1 MLKAR
6 VITSLFLMLA
16 FLSALYLLPDLGWSL
31 VTLAVVVL
39 GAWEWGG
46 LARLNARAR
55 GGYAT
60 AVALLGMLMLPDI
73 WPANIEQVQLQVLF
87 WVLLGSVVFW
97 LLLAPLW
104 LLRLHQET
112 RAPVLLVCGMLILL
126 TAWLS
131 LAYLRKVSPSLLLT
145 LLATV
150 WIADSAAYFAGKA
163 WGRHKLAPQISPGKT
178 WEGVLGA
185 WVAVSIYGLLLCLLL
200 PLTFWL
206 VPGLWAI
213 LVLSILGDLFESHL
227 KRQVGAKDSGNL
239 LPGHGGVLDRID
251 GMIPSLPVAVFA
263 LHFPLYYL
271 VFHG

>member
-1 MLKAR
+1 MLKVR
-6 VITSLFLMLA
+6 VLTSFFLMLA

-31 VTLAVVVL
+31 ATLSIVVL

-46 LARLNARAR
+46 LARLNTRAK
-55 GGYAT
+55 GCYAT

-87 WVLLGSVVFW
+87 WALPGSVVFW

-104 LLRLHQET
+104 LLRLHKET
-112 RAPVLLVCGMLILL
+112 RTPVLLVCGVLILL
-126 TAWLS
+126 AAWLS
-131 LAYLRKVSPSLLLT
+131 LVYLRKVSPSLLLA

-163 WGRHKLAPQISPGKT
+163 WGRRKLAPQISPGKT

-200 PLTFWL
+200 SLTFWL
-206 VPGLWAI
+206 IPGLWAI

-227 KRQVGAKDSGNL
+227 KRLVGAKDSGSL

-251 GMIPSLPVAVFA
+251 GMVSSLPIAVFA
-263 LHFPLYYL
+263 LHLPIYYM